1 MSEPVCIACCTLI
14 LCSVKQAVLCS
25 LRRVVVFT
33 LCCCLAAAQ
42 VAHHVP
48 WGPTGCGTAPL
59 VHGAA
64 LLVVCVCKEMAP
76 CGP

>member
-1 MSEPVCIACCTLI
+1 M
-14 LCSVKQAVLCS
+14 LCLQSPSSLQPCSWTDSLPQLEYWAEWSMGGTCVKAK
-25 LRRVVVFT
+25 R
-33 LCCCLAAAQ
+33 